1 MSIAQP
7 SGILRSNRG
16 TGMATPPSHSN
27 ARFTQI
33 TLIVEEIDDLLD
45 TATANL
51 DPLII
56 ETKRGIALLQERRT
70 ALI

>member
-1 MSIAQP
+1 
-7 SGILRSNRG
+7 
-16 TGMATPPSHSN
+16 MATPPSHSN
-27 ARFTQI
+27 ARFTQV
-33 TLIVEEIDDLLD
+33 TLIVEEIDDFLD
-45 TATANL
+45 TETANL

>member
-1 MSIAQP
+1 
-7 SGILRSNRG
+7 
-16 TGMATPPSHSN
+16 MATPPSHSN

>member
-1 MSIAQP
+1 
-7 SGILRSNRG
+7 
-16 TGMATPPSHSN
+16 MATDRSRGN
-27 ARFTQI
+27 ARFTQV

-45 TATANL
+45 TETANL